1 MKARFYYSIPT
12 PEGVTIM
19 HMTNDVLGM
28 VVALDDGKGG
38 AYVVGDTVGVWCGPD
53 APEYFV

>member
-1 MKARFYYSIPT
+1 
-12 PEGVTIM
+12 M

-28 VVALDDGKGG
+28 VVALDDGKDD